1 MLAVEVSTPGGPEVL
16 KVVERPRPEPGLK
29 EVVIE
34 VHAAGV
40 NRPDCAQR
48 QGTYPPPPG
57 ASDILGLEVSG
68 KIVALGKEV
77 KRWKVGDFV
86 CALVNGGGYAE
97 YVAVPEGQCL
107 PIPDDM
113 DLVHAA
119 ALPETFF
126 TVWTN
131 VFESAGLKNGESI
144 LIHGGSG
151 GIGTT
156 AIQLAHAFG
165 AKVFTTVGKEE
176 SVAPCKELGANVVIE
191 YKKEDFVTVIK
202 DQTAGKG
209 VDVILDMVGGEYFRR
224 NLTCLGLK
232 GRLVQIATIQGAAVE
247 LDLRVMMAKRLTLM
261 GSTLRPRSTEEKTK
275 IADSLLQRVWPLL
288 NDGRLQPV
296 IYKTFPLS
304 QAKEAHE
311 LMESSAHT
319 GKIVLLVKK

>member
-16 KVVERPRPEPGLK
+16 KLVERPRPEPGLK

-68 KIVALGKEV
+68 KVVALGKEV

-107 PIPDDM
+107 PIPDDL

-176 SVAPCKELGANVVIE
+176 SVAQCKELGANVVIE

-261 GSTLRPRSTEEKTK
+261 GSTLRPRSSEEKTR

-296 IYKTFPLS
+296 IYKTFPLN
-304 QAKEAHE
+304 QVKEAHE

>member
-1 MLAVEVSTPGGPEVL
+1 MLAVEVSSPGGPEVL
-16 KVVERPRPEPGLK
+16 KIVERPRPEPGPK

-68 KIVALGKEV
+68 RIVAIGKEV
-77 KRWKVGDFV
+77 KRWKVGDFI

-113 DLVHAA
+113 DLVQAA

-176 SVAPCKELGANVVIE
+176 SVAQCKELGANVVIE

-224 NLTCLGLK
+224 NLTCLSLK

-261 GSTLRPRSTEEKTK
+261 GSTLRPRSSEEKTK

-304 QAKEAHE
+304 QVKEAHE